1 MGDKLSPNGD
11 STEDVGSPRFPRK
24 LHDEDGSGGLAV
36 TTFTNFTQVMANP
49 NGSKEGEI
57 IKANWREI
65 NGGD

>member
-1 MGDKLSPNGD
+1 MWGVPVPPES
-11 STEDVGSPRFPRK
+11 STMKTEV
-24 LHDEDGSGGLAV
+24 GGLAV

-57 IKANWREI
+57 IKANWRGI